1 MILSCT
7 ALRNILLLSLLSL
20 CFSTVTAQFI
30 NWPETTGET
39 YVFEISNKEAL
50 KLLKSSPKDSLILKM
65 LHSPKGSFKGNYWGN
80 EPRQGHFLHARI
92 IKNKVNFNYEPVVP
106 FHVYLFK
113 EYGALT
119 IQVTD
124 ASGEIR
130 DDAKIKLGNS
140 RVDYDKNS
148 KTYTTDDYW
157 SEEPMRILTVELDK
171 FVAVFDLRKHLVSPW
186 YNSYN
191 DRKGKSPDFYSYMI
205 TDKNKYKPK
214 ETVRFKSY
222 ALSGRKRPIKEPLE
236 VWMSMPGRYEYKQIT
251 TLEPYH
257 EGGFAGEVNLD
268 DSLKLRLDDTYYIQ
282 LRDKKGR
289 VVSSTGFRYEDYEL
303 YDNKLEIQ
311 LSQRIHYSPDT
322 NRVEIKVTD
331 ANGLYLL
338 DTKAEIVVSRG
349 RVENSYTDILT
360 LPDVLLSKEIN
371 LNNDSSTI
379 LDIPAGLFKESDC
392 NYYVSVR
399 VTTFDNQVLEQRA
412 NAIFYYSKDE
422 IVATTE
428 NDSITFSYYK
438 LGKEQRTQAEIKY
451 NDSIESRIVRLP
463 YTEKFNQ
470 KLNNYSIK
478 TIDTDIS
485 SVIENSS
492 IPSRLDLMGG
502 IEKDSFNVK
511 LINPLELE
519 LSWFIYQGNILL
531 EKGSGSEFDFKY
543 PNTDL
548 EVAHYVEIFYF
559 MGNEEKA
566 YRRVFVPKTE
576 FLAVDVNLPDRVYPG
591 QKVDATI
598 TVKDNLGKPVSGVDL
613 TAFSVNSL
621 LGYEVPDLP
630 YYGASPR
637 TREQRASFSMDER
650 DYSFSMP
657 LNYRFWNK
665 LANLEN
671 VDYYKFTYPWYTLF
685 RHTVDTPDGTTQF
698 APYIMKNGEAV
709 EIYAI
714 ERNNLPL
721 YFSWTEQPKSYSFP
735 ALDTM
740 YQTIS
745 LRLPDR
751 VIRLDSMRFDTGKK
765 TILSLDIDHLPVNV
779 KVIKIN
785 NGNSFTS
792 EESIRYTNYISRLPV
807 PEYSDYTYLE
817 RAGSVYPVFQ
827 SCLMLRRNSVL
838 AGPIPSGTA
847 RYGNSVDYYHEGG
860 FSYKFDTNVVYKYPE
875 SVLPSYMSYNY
886 SNKFYDLN
894 DFMLNAKEFR
904 RRLDQCQKGKGDW
917 HPQSILVSEQGLN
930 MNFRFPDEKEKS
942 GVSNLLFQDVESG
955 KMAYPDRYDYGSRKY
970 SQIPE
975 GIYNI
980 ILLYNNGKYLKQDK
994 IAFAKNSYLDVNM
1007 TKLSA
1012 HEADTTS
1019 LKWLSLRGDA
1029 TSQVYK
1035 STSDYK
1041 YYSMSETWYSRTK
1054 TFGNTVTGT
1063 VKDSTGEPLI
1073 GVSVQVVGTSY
1084 GAISDLDG
1092 NFSLEIDG
1100 ADAMLRFT
1108 YIGFKAK
1115 EVKVVAKSQI
1125 SVTLEDDAAML
1136 DEVVVIGYGVQKK
1149 YSLTGAVSSISY
1161 SENNMSVPARP
1172 EMLDNFDNA
1181 EDSPE
1186 DAAEERLYSELLQLS
1201 GLRTNF
1207 SDVGFWEPRLYTDK
1221 KGKAEFTVTFPDNIT
1236 KWDAIVY
1243 AMNRKLKT
1251 GTFRKSIKS
1260 YKPLMAELKTPQFL
1274 VVGDSSNFA
1283 GTIRNYTKDP
1293 QIQGKV
1299 IFKLQQD
1306 TLIQK
1311 HIDFASSYSEKLYVT
1326 AADMDSI
1333 TTQYLF
1339 TRDDGY
1345 SDGEQRSIS
1354 VVPQGTELAEGTLS
1368 FLRNQDNIEVSAA
1381 DNEKVQVRISGKQ
1394 LDVYMDA
1401 TYYLTGYKYACNE
1414 QLASKLIGL
1423 LNYRIYRQYTGEKF
1437 KHDKS
1442 INEIINRLLKNRN
1455 NKQMWSW
1462 WGLSSNT
1469 SFWMSAH
1476 IMRAL
1481 KMAKDAGYAVDMDF
1495 RKVEIDY
1502 ADIKPYRTSSLYD
1515 IEVVHALS
1523 EWGAKQDYAKAVDI
1537 LEKEIIRYQAYDDSI
1552 VDSNRKK
1559 YKNNRYQKRSFLK
1572 EKLLLWEVRQKQNIG
1587 YEPDSIAK
1595 YLKKTILGEV
1605 YCDDGRQDR
1614 YWYSDKLNNTL
1625 IAYRII
1631 RNDSTLHELKEP
1643 MQMYIL
1649 GTKASGWNTYQ
1660 ASSAL
1665 ATIFPD
1671 LLAGSYSKDKP
1682 ATVILSGKE
1691 NKEITKFPYETTLT
1705 QGETLNIQKKEGMP
1719 LIYTAYS
1726 YRLVTDEHISDA
1738 FDVKSSLNEDK
1749 LTAGTP
1755 VSLSVMVNVKQEK
1768 AEHVMIEVPIPAGCS
1783 YASKGRG
1790 YYSGREVHREYFK
1803 EKVVIFCED
1812 LPKGTYTYNI
1822 ELLSRY
1828 TGRYTLNPAKVELM
1842 YFPVIN
1848 ANNDLRKVDITD
1860 KIE

>member
-1 MILSCT
+1 MTPSHIT
-7 ALRNILLLSLLSL
+7 LRYIFLLSLLSL
-20 CFSTVTAQFI
+20 CFSTVTAQLI

-50 KLLKSSPKDSLILKM
+50 KLLKSDPKDSLILKM
-65 LHSPKGSFKGNYWGN
+65 LHSPKGSFIGNNWAN
-80 EPRQGHFLHARI
+80 EPEQGHFLHARI
-92 IKNKVNFNYEPVVP
+92 IKNKVNFNYKPVVP

-119 IQVTD
+119 IQITD

-130 DDAKIKLGNS
+130 DDAKIKLGGS
-140 RVDYDKNS
+140 RLEYDKNS
-148 KTYTTDDYW
+148 RTYTTDDYW

-171 FVAVFDLRKHLVSPW
+171 FMAVFDLRKHLVSPW

-303 YDNKLEIQ
+303 YDSQLEVQ
-311 LSQRIHYSPDT
+311 LSQRVHYSPDT
-322 NRVEIKVTD
+322 NRVAIKVTD

-338 DTKAEIVVSRG
+338 DTRAEVVVTRG
-349 RVENSYTDILT
+349 RVENSYTDMLT
-360 LPDVLLSKEIN
+360 LPDVLLSQQID
-371 LNNDSSTI
+371 LNNDSPTM

-392 NYYVSVR
+392 NYSVSVR
-399 VTTFDNQVLEQRA
+399 VTTFDNQVMEQRA

-422 IVATTE
+422 IVTE
-428 NDSITFSYYK
+428 TKNDSITFSYYK
-438 LGKEQRTQAEIKY
+438 LGKEQKILAEIKY
-451 NDSIESRIVRLP
+451 DDLVEAKIVELP

-470 KLNNYSIK
+470 KRSYYTIKSIDSTLNKI
-478 TIDTDIS
+478 ID
-485 SVIENSS
+485 NSS
-492 IPSRLDLMGG
+492 IPSRLDLTGG

-511 LINPLELE
+511 LVNPLALE
-519 LSWFIYQGNILL
+519 VSWFIYQGNILL

-559 MGNEEKA
+559 MGNEEEA

-576 FLAVDVNLPDRVYPG
+576 FLDIDVNLPDRVYPG
-591 QKVDATI
+591 QKIDATV

-613 TAFSVNSL
+613 TAFSVNTL
-621 LGYEVPDLP
+621 LGHDVPDLP
-630 YYGASPR
+630 YYGAPPR
-637 TREQRASFSMDER
+637 TREQRATFSMDER
-650 DYSFSMP
+650 NYSFSMP
-657 LNYRFWNK
+657 LNYKFWNK

-698 APYIMKNGEAV
+698 APYVMKDGQAV

-721 YFSWTEQPKSYSFP
+721 YFSWTDQPKSYSFP
-735 ALDTM
+735 ALDTVC
-740 YQTIS
+740 QTIS

-751 VIRLDSMRFDTGKK
+751 VIRLDSICFDAGKK
-765 TILSLDIDHLPVNV
+765 TVLSLDIDRLPVNA

-792 EESIRYTNYISRLPV
+792 EESNRYSNYISRLPV

-817 RAGSVYPVFQ
+817 RAGAVYPVFQ
-827 SCLMLRRNSVL
+827 SCLMPRRGSVL
-838 AGPIPSGTA
+838 AGPIPYGTA
-847 RYGNSVDYYHEGG
+847 RYGDSVEYFHEGG

-875 SVLPSYMSYNY
+875 KVLPHYMSYNY

-894 DFMLNAKEFR
+894 DFMLNAREFR
-904 RRLDQCQKGKGDW
+904 KRLEECQKGKGDW
-917 HPQSILVSEQGLN
+917 HPRNILVSEQGLN
-930 MNFRFPDEKEKS
+930 MNFRFPEEKEKS
-942 GVSNLLFQDVESG
+942 GVSNLLFENIISG
-955 KMAYPDRYDYGSRKY
+955 KIVYPDMYDYGYRKY
-970 SQIPE
+970 SQIAE
-975 GIYNI
+975 GTYNV
-980 ILLYNNGKYLKQDK
+980 ILLYNNGKYLKQDNVK
-994 IAFAKNSYLDVNM
+994 FEKNTYLDLNM
-1007 TKLSA
+1007 TKLTA
-1012 HEADTTS
+1012 YEADTVS
-1019 LKWLSLRGDA
+1019 LKWLSLRGGA
-1029 TSQVYK
+1029 TVYK
-1035 STSDYK
+1035 STSDYR
-1041 YYSMSETWYSRTK
+1041 YYSMSETWYTRKK

-1063 VKDSTGEPLI
+1063 VKDDTGEPLI

-1100 ADAMLRFT
+1100 EDAVLKFT
-1108 YIGFKAK
+1108 YIGFKPK
-1115 EVKVVAKSQI
+1115 ELKVTAKSQV

-1136 DEVVVIGYGVQKK
+1136 DEVVVVGYGVQKK
-1149 YSLTGAVSSISY
+1149 SYLTASVSTVSY
-1161 SENNMSVPARP
+1161 DTSSMSAPARP
-1172 EMLDNFDNA
+1172 EMLDNFDDA
-1181 EDSPE
+1181 EDSPG
-1186 DAAEERLYSELLQLS
+1186 DDAEERLYSELMQLS

-1221 KGKAEFTVTFPDNIT
+1221 KGKAEFTAIFPDNIT
-1236 KWDAIVY
+1236 KWDAVVY

-1299 IFKLQQD
+1299 TFKLQQD
-1306 TLIQK
+1306 TLMQK
-1311 HIDFASSYSEKLYVT
+1311 HIDFGSSYSEKLYVT
-1326 AADMDSI
+1326 AADTDSI
-1333 TTQYLF
+1333 TTQYVF
-1339 TRDDGY
+1339 TRNDGY

-1354 VVPQGTELAEGTLS
+1354 VVPQGTELAKGTLS
-1368 FLRNQDNIEVSAA
+1368 FLRDQDNIEVSAA

-1423 LNYRIYRQYTGEKF
+1423 LNYRIYQQYTGEKF

-1442 INEIINRLLKNRN
+1442 VKEIINRLLKNRN
-1455 NKQMWSW
+1455 DKQMWSW

-1481 KMAKDAGYAVDMDF
+1481 KMAKDAGYTVNMNF
-1495 RKVEIDY
+1495 RKVETDY
-1502 ADIKPYRTSSLYD
+1502 ADIKPYRASSLYD
-1515 IEVVHALS
+1515 IEVIHALS

-1537 LEKEIIRYQAYDDSI
+1537 LEKEVARCQAYDDSI

-1559 YKNNRYQKRSFLK
+1559 YKSDWYQKRSFLK

-1587 YEPDSIAK
+1587 YEADSIAK
-1595 YLKKTILGEV
+1595 YMKKAILGEV

-1625 IAYRII
+1625 IAYRIV
-1631 RNDSTLHELKEP
+1631 RNDSTLQELKEP

-1665 ATIFPD
+1665 ATVFPD

-1682 ATVILSGKE
+1682 ATVILRGKE
-1691 NKEITKFPYETTLT
+1691 NKEITQFPYETTLT
-1705 QGETLNIQKKEGMP
+1705 RGETLSIQKKEGMP

-1726 YRLVTDEHISDA
+1726 YRLVTDEHTSEA
-1738 FDVKSSLNEDK
+1738 FDVKSSLSKDR

-1755 VSLSVMVNVKQEK
+1755 VSLSVTVNVKQEK

-1783 YASKGRG
+1783 YASKNRG

-1822 ELLSRY
+1822 ELLPRY

-1848 ANNDLRKVDITD
+1848 ANNDLRKVDITE
-1860 KIE
+1860 KVK